1 MRIVVDASV
10 IVAVIGDEPEKKP
23 LIEVTRGVELIAP
36 HPVHWEI
43 GNAFSAMLKRKRITP
58 DEALKALQVYG
69 KIFIRFLDV
78 ELEQS
83 LKIAHEL
90 NIYAYDAYIIRC
102 AQKYRAVL
110 VSLDRN
116 LVASAKSMG
125 IQVKEVY

>member
-1 MRIVVDASV
+1 MAVHLTISPFGRDDEERAHNGLENPPSV
-10 IVAVIGDEPEKKP
+10 GRD
-23 LIEVTRGVELIAP
+23 
-36 HPVHWEI
+36 
-43 GNAFSAMLKRKRITP
+43 NAFSAMLKRKRITP

-69 KIFIRFLDV
+69 KIPIRFLDV

-125 IQVKEVY
+125 IQVKEVC